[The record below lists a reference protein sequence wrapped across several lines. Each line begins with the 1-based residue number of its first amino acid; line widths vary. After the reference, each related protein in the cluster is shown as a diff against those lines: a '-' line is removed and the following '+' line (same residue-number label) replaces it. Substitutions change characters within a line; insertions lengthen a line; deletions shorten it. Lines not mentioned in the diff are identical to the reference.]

1 MSRCLLKFTHYSKI
15 KEDLKLNDKR
25 QSIDS
30 NTEISE
36 VLELSDKEFK
46 AVVKM
51 LQGAVMNMLETKK

>member
-1 MSRCLLKFTHYSKI
+1 MKFTHYSKI